1 MDKVATLGEI
11 ERFAAFACLLELAFA
26 KKEFKEDEKL
36 HLCLFQLLIQQP
48 PNAKEIVAM
57 DIVFADLMRI
67 HKVGDL
73 FCFMVPCRGKE
84 KGNFPRS
91 ICLFHIMNQANY
103 KTVYQT
109 EGATRLPERLVNR
122 AIKF

>member
-36 HLCLFQLLIQQP
+36 HLCLFQLLIQQL

-73 FCFMVPCRGKE
+73 FCFMVPCRGK
-84 KGNFPRS
+84 KKATFQGAFVCS
-91 ICLFHIMNQANY
+91 IS
-103 KTVYQT
+103 
-109 EGATRLPERLVNR
+109 
-122 AIKF
+122 